1 MSFHNYFKV
10 MNYIHHF
17 KKINYDVIC
26 EGIETKEQEK
36 LIFECGCDRVQGF
49 LYDKPLER
57 NSFEDKYLKV
67 NNFQE

>member
-1 MSFHNYFKV
+1 MDSDAGYQILLSLIQVFKR
-10 MNYIHHF
+10 
-17 KKINYDVIC
+17 INYDVIC

-57 NSFEDKYLKV
+57 TVFEDKYIKY
-67 NNFQE
+67 N